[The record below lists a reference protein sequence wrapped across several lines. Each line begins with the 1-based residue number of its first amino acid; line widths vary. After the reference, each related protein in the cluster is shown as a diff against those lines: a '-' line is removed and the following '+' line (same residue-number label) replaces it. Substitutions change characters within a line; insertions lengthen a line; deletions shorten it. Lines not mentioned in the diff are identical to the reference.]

1 MEPDSPIGTNETSW
15 QPLNRFER
23 CQSLETSPTH
33 ISAKNICLPITLDHI
48 WSYLGHGYGMLWWN
62 RDIYG
67 LSVGLDHKKNN
78 MESPCFGRLDRL
90 QSLGGSPLSTRKSLT
105 TAESPETGRRNH
117 GVFFRI
123 CVWCLKNFWR
133 CLRKLEALWTAEVL
147 LLEIFHLTLK
157 QFGWMLPWV
166 IRQKT
171 IQNHCFPMISPRKS
185 PAACIATWRMPGTGR
200 LDRMMCLFKPA
211 CLVSRLELQT
221 PLMYVCM

>member
-48 WSYLGHGYGMLWWN
+48 WSYLGHGVKSWYLWAICGLRSQKKTTWN
-62 RDIYG
+62 HHVLDVWTDSRALG
-67 LSVGLDHKKNN
+67 AVHCRPGKAWRLLSHQKLV
-78 MESPCFGRLDRL
+78 
-90 QSLGGSPLSTRKSLT
+90 
-105 TAESPETGRRNH
+105 AETMVFFSDLCLMFEEFLKMSPEVRS
-117 GVFFRI
+117 
-123 CVWCLKNFWR
+123 
-133 CLRKLEALWTAEVL
+133 LWTAEVL

-171 IQNHCFPMISPRKS
+171 IQNHGFPMISPGKS
-185 PAACIATWRMPGTGR
+185 PAA
-200 LDRMMCLFKPA
+200 
-211 CLVSRLELQT
+211 LQHAHARHGKIG
-221 PLMYVCM
+221 